1 MTTRRRP
8 LIFSLL
14 AALLGAAIAH
24 AQAAAPPAV
33 QATTFA
39 KILSFDRA
47 LDKSK
52 MRILLVHD
60 LSTGKDQAAV
70 LQQAFAA
77 AGLNAEAVPVGNA
90 RGRLEPGVV
99 AYLLPGTA
107 SSLLLDSAAAA
118 HVLTIAGDPSLA
130 EQGKVSVGL
139 GMRGDKPDIVVNLGR
154 VAIEGHDFAAQLLS
168 FARVIRSADSGAAE
182 ATASTTPETTQPPV
196 LVGLTKPE
204 YPAMARKMQVQG
216 DVVMRLSVD
225 ASGKVTNV
233 ELVKPIGRA
242 GLDEVAMAAAK
253 GARFKPATRNGTAVP
268 GTYLLT
274 MPFRL

>member
-1 MTTRRRP
+1 MIRRHCQ
-8 LIFSLL
+8 LLASLL
-14 AALLGAAIAH
+14 VAVLGATVAH

-47 LDKSK
+47 LDRSK
-52 MRILLVHD
+52 LRILLIHD
-60 LSTGKDQAAV
+60 LATGKDQAAV

-77 AGLNAEAVPVGNA
+77 AGINAEPVPVGNA
-90 RGRLEPGVV
+90 RTRLEAGVV
-99 AYLLPGTA
+99 AYLLPGTT

-118 HVLTIAGDPSLA
+118 HVLTIAGDPALA

-139 GMRGDKPDIVVNLGR
+139 GMRGDKPDIVVNLAR
-154 VAIEGHDFAAQLLS
+154 VATEGHDFAAQLLS
-168 FARVIRSADSGAAE
+168 FARVIRPADAGGGEVAASAS
-182 ATASTTPETTQPPV
+182 PETTQAPV
-196 LVGLTKPE
+196 LVGLIKPE
-204 YPAMARKMQVQG
+204 YPAMARKMQIQG

-233 ELVKPIGRA
+233 EMVKPIGRG
-242 GLDEVAMAAAK
+242 GLDDAAMAAARN
-253 GARFKPATRNGTAVP
+253 ARFKPATRNGAAVA
-268 GTYLLT
+268 GTYVLT

>member
-8 LIFSLL
+8 LIFTLL
-14 AALLGAAIAH
+14 AAILGAAVAH

-52 MRILLVHD
+52 TRILLIHD

-70 LQQAFAA
+70 LQQAFTA
-77 AGLNAEAVPVGNA
+77 AGLAAEAVPVGNA
-90 RGRLEPGVV
+90 RNRLEPGVV
-99 AYLLPGTA
+99 AYLLPGTV

-154 VAIEGHDFAAQLLS
+154 VATEGHDFAAQLLS
-168 FARVIRSADSGAAE
+168 FARVIRADAGAAE
-182 ATASTTPETTQPPV
+182 AAASSAPETMQPPV

-204 YPAMARKMQVQG
+204 YPALARKMQVQG

-233 ELVKPIGRA
+233 EMVKPIGRG
-242 GLDEVAMAAAK
+242 GLDEAAMAAAK
-253 GARFKPATRNGTAVP
+253 GARFKPATRNGAAVP